1 MWLVKKGHHNQAKES
16 LIKLRGLKYDEKV
29 ELSELENLASSNEK
43 LTMIETLTELKSRKN
58 VIPFL
63 IIAVFMMLQ
72 VLFSAYLGL
81 PRLFEKILKSYLVE
95 YLCNCR
101 P

>member
-1 MWLVKKGHHNQAKES
+1 MWLVKKGHHSQAKES
-16 LIKLRGLKYDEKV
+16 LTKLRGLKYDEKV

-72 VLFSAYLGL
+72 VLFSAYLDYL
-81 PRLFEKILKSYLVE
+81 VKILKSYQFK